1 MPWPRLLMFFAPL
14 MVLRMPR
21 LLPAFLLPL
30 GMMALHA
37 EDDKTRATQQLTEAQ
52 QRLKKL
58 SSVEYDLDGL
68 RINAETREIRIP
80 TKVELKKAP
89 IEYMLVHETGKTHE
103 SVLTTAVSP
112 TAIQL
117 ALLLTNYEAASEGIL
132 AKVPKADL
140 PPWKEKAPAK
150 PNANRLKIRVEW
162 KVAGE
167 TKSAPLSDW
176 VQDNRTKKSPADLQT
191 WVFNGS
197 ILDERGFVAESE
209 GSIISVWVDQA
220 ALINS
225 PAEGNWRDELWFTH
239 TANIP
244 EEGTEVSLI
253 IYPASP

>member
-1 MPWPRLLMFFAPL
+1 

-21 LLPAFLLPL
+21 FLPAILLPL
-30 GMMALHA
+30 SMMVLHA
-37 EDDKTRATQQLTEAQ
+37 EDEKTRAAQQLTEAQ

-58 SSVEYDLDGL
+58 SAVEYDLDGI
-68 RINAETREIRIP
+68 RINAETREVRIP

-103 SVLTTAVSP
+103 SVLTTTVSP
-112 TAIQL
+112 TAIQV
-117 ALLLTNYEAASEGIL
+117 ALLLANYEAASEGIL
-132 AKVPKADL
+132 TKVPKAEL
-140 PPWKEKAPAK
+140 PPWKEKSPTK
-150 PNANRLKIRVEW
+150 PGANRLKVRVEW
-162 KVAGE
+162 KVEGE

-176 VQDNRTKKSPADLQT
+176 VQDTRTKKSPSDLDT

-197 ILDERGFVAESE
+197 FLDERGFVAESE

-225 PAEGNWRDELWFTH
+225 PAEGNWRDELWFTL

-244 EEGTEVSLI
+244 ADGTQVSLI
-253 IYPASP
+253 IYPVSP